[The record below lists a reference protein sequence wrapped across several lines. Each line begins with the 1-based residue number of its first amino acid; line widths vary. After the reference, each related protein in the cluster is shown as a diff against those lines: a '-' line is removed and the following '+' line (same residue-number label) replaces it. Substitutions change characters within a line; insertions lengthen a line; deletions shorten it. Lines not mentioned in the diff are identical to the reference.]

1 MVALDDVRDESVATH
16 RRAVAAAPFG
26 GSGMASAVDV
36 PDPAVAQVD
45 EQVHRGCRSPRVG
58 RPDAVDARVVAPS
71 TDDRDGQADAEPAQL
86 HRVGLGTDQQQPLAA

>member
-1 MVALDDVRDESVATH
+1 VATH

-45 EQVHRGCRSPRVG
+45 EQVHRGCRAPRVG
-58 RPDAVDARVVAPS
+58 RPDTVDARVVAPS
-71 TDDRDGQADAEPAQL
+71 PDDRNGQADAEPAQL